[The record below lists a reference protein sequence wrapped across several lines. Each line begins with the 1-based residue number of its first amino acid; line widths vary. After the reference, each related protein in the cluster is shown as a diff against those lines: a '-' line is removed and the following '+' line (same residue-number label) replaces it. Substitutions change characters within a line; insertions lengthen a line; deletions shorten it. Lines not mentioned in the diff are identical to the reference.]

1 VRGGHGA
8 RQGRRDDGDVVIVGV
23 LAEAS
28 AESVALSMTVI
39 PTAFVVMR
47 LRRYDYSSCQ
57 SSRMLAC
64 IYKST

>member
-1 VRGGHGA
+1 
-8 RQGRRDDGDVVIVGV
+8 VIVGV

-28 AESVALSMTVI
+28 MESVALSMTVT

-57 SSRMLAC
+57 SSRIVAYR
-64 IYKST
+64 YKST